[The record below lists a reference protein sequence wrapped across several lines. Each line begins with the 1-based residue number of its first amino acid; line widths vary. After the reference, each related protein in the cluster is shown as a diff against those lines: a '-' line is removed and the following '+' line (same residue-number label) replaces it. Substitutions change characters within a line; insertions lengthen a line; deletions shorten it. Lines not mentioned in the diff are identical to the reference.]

1 VEGDDTGKRKP
12 ASGDCAPAVADPR
25 TSSGHGRR
33 DFLRRAGLFS
43 SFLGLGSVLQKYGT
57 QYFLIPRAPTQ
68 AETPLRQWT
77 GSRVQA
83 YRTLGRTGWKMSDI
97 SFGTA
102 HTRSA
107 DVVREAI
114 DRGITYIDT
123 SPDYSDAESEKVVGQ
138 GIAGRRDKV
147 FVASKFCT
155 TSDHLPADASVAS
168 IIEAVEASLKRLS
181 TDYIDLCHIHACD
194 DLERLMAPTFHEA
207 FDRLKEQGKVRF
219 MGVSSH
225 TPNLETVM
233 NAAIDSDRFDVI
245 MVAYNFESWPELGNI
260 IEKAHARGVGF
271 VAMKTLKGAYHTALA
286 DFTPDE
292 RNSFT
297 QAAFKWVHSNAKV
310 SGLVVSISRKE
321 QLDEYLYASGKTLQP
336 EDLALLQKYERT
348 IAREY
353 CRPGCGECLESCPA
367 GLPIDDVLR
376 YAMYF
381 ESYRSERL
389 AMLKYDRLPQDRR
402 ASICAS
408 CSAPCE
414 AACPFQVPIR
424 EKMTRAH
431 GLLSLPV
438 RT

>member
-1 VEGDDTGKRKP
+1 MEGDESAARKHPEGTGEP
-12 ASGDCAPAVADPR
+12 TVADSTPPA
-25 TSSGHGRR
+25 GHGRR

-43 SFLGLGSVLQKYGT
+43 GFLGLGTILQKYGT

-68 AETPLRQWT
+68 ADSPRSEWA

-83 YRTLGRTGWKMSDI
+83 YRTLGRTGWQMSDI

-102 HTRSA
+102 HTRDA
-107 DVVREAI
+107 NVVRAAL

-123 SPDYSDAESEKVVGQ
+123 SPDYSDAESERVVGQ
-138 GIAGRRDKV
+138 AIAGRRDKV

-155 TSDHLPADASVAS
+155 TDGHLPTDASVAT
-168 IIEAVEASLKRLS
+168 IIEAVEGSLKRLG
-181 TDYIDLCHIHACD
+181 TDYLDLCHIHACD
-194 DLERLMAPTFHEA
+194 EIERLMATNFHEA

-225 TPNLETVM
+225 TPNLEAVM
-233 NAAIDSDRFDVI
+233 NRAVDSGRFDVI
-245 MVAYNFESWPELGNI
+245 MVAYNFENWPDLTNI
-260 IEKAHARGVGF
+260 IDKAHANNVGF

-297 QAAFKWVHSNAKV
+297 QAAFKWVHGNPKV
-310 SGLVVSISRKE
+310 SGLVVSISHTE
-321 QLDEYLYASGKTLQP
+321 QLDEYLFASGKALAP
-336 EDLALLQKYERT
+336 SDLSLLQKYDKA
-348 IAREY
+348 IARHY
-353 CRPGCGECLESCPA
+353 CRPGCGQCLGSCPA

-376 YAMYF
+376 YSMYF
-381 ESYRSERL
+381 DSYRSERL
-389 AMLKYDRLPQDRR
+389 AMVKYDRLPAERK

-414 AACPFQVPIR
+414 KACPFDVPIR

-431 GLLSLPV
+431 ALLSLPG
-438 RT
+438 RA